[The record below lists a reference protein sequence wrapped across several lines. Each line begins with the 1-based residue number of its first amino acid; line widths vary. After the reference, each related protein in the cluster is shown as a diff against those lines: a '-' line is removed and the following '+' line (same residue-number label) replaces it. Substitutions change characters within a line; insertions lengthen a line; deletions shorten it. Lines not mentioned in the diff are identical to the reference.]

1 MEIINSYRKESIQHR
16 IIKEQKIKSSKNNKF
31 SLKNYF
37 KQKLLSSKFIS
48 LIFKHNPSNL
58 ILNKVD
64 FKFKDLPENFNNY
77 KILFLSDLHLDIE
90 PNSLD
95 YIDNLNINNDIDI
108 LILGG
113 DIFDKP
119 NFNKNDIANLKKLLS
134 KFNVKKKI
142 AVLGNHD
149 SYNIIDK
156 EKELGIKFLLNE
168 SIKINKNNES
178 IIFTGFDD
186 YTLFHS
192 FNMTNCLIKD
202 NNFKIAISHNPDLLI
217 DCKVND
223 YNLQLSGHTHGG
235 QIKLP
240 FIIESSHTKYSKCIK
255 GKWKHNLFYGFTSSG
270 FGCSTY
276 PLRNIPAEIVLI
288 NLRRI

>member
-276 PLRNIPAEIVLI
+276 PLRNISAEIVLI